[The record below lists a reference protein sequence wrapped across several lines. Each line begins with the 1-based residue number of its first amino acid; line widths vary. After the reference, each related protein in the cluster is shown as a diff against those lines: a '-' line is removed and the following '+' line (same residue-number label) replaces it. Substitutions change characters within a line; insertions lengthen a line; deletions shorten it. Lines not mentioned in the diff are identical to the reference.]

1 MQTDVAETIFESVKA
16 LSLEKQKEILRQ
28 VEALTES
35 NTPTIWKKIRARAK
49 NIPDDVWGQMPED
62 GSEQHDHYL
71 YGVPKK

>member
-1 MQTDVAETIFESVKA
+1 MQTDVAETIFERVKA
-16 LSLEKQKEILRQ
+16 LPLEKQKEILRQ

-35 NTPTIWKKIRARAK
+35 NPPTIWEKIRARAK
-49 NIPDDVWGQMPED
+49 NIPDDVWEKMPED